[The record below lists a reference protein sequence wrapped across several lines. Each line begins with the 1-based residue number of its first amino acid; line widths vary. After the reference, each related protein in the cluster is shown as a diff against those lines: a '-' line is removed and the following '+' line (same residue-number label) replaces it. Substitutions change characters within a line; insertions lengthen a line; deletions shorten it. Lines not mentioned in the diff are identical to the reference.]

1 MVYDLRYLIALL
13 DDFLYLSFKVRHI
26 IDLRYLSFK
35 IRHII
40 DLRYLSFKIR
50 HIKAEIHLV
59 IVGEGEPLDFGRKPL
74 VVLFLGHPEIL

>member
-13 DDFLYLSFKVRHI
+13 DDFLYLSFK
-26 IDLRYLSFK
+26 LRQ
-35 IRHII
+35 IN

-74 VVLFLGHPEIL
+74 IVLFLGHPEIL